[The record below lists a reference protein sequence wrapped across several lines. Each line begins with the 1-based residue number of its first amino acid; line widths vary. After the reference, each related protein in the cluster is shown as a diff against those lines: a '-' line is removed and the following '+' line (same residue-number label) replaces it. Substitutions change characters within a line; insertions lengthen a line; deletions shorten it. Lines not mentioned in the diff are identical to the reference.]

1 MPSNDPAARNDPVT
15 ATGAGPG
22 RPDRAEP
29 PAPRRFYRRA
39 EAGPSPDGTGGFAVL
54 LDGRP
59 VRTPSK
65 ALLRLPGPALAED
78 IADEWEAQTD
88 AIRPHTMPLTRLAN
102 TALERV
108 APDREALVGSL
119 LDYTDADVLCYRAPP
134 PSELRERQMRDW
146 QPLVVWAEGMFAA
159 RLSVTEGV
167 MPLRQN
173 PETVAALGRALR
185 ALDDWT
191 LTGAQAIA
199 GAAGS
204 LVLALAVV
212 HRRLDGETCFALSRL
227 EEIWQAERWGEDRE
241 ALQAREAVRIDILAA
256 DRFCRLARQV

>member
-1 MPSNDPAARNDPVT
+1 MPSNTPAPISQPE
-15 ATGAGPG
+15 AGTEAAFG
-22 RPDRAEP
+22 RPDRNDP
-29 PAPRRFYRRA
+29 PGRRRFYRRA
-39 EAGPSPDGTGGFAVL
+39 GAGPSPDGAGGFAVL

-59 VRTPSK
+59 VRTPGK
-65 ALLRLPGPALAED
+65 ALLRLPCPALAED
-78 IADEWEAQTD
+78 IAAEWEAQTD

-108 APDREALVGSL
+108 APDREALVTSL
-119 LDYTDADVLCYRAPP
+119 LDYSDADALCYRAPP
-134 PSELRERQMRDW
+134 PSELRERQARDW
-146 QPLVVWAEGMFAA
+146 QPVVVWAEGVLSA

-167 MPLRQN
+167 MPLRQS
-173 PETVAALGRALR
+173 PETVAALRRALL

-212 HRRLDGETCFALSRL
+212 HRRLDGESCFALSRL
-227 EEIWQAERWGEDRE
+227 EEMWQAERWGEDRE